1 MCGGVV
7 YSLPEKLAMSRS
19 YIAFALTLIVVVLS
33 SSATWGQSQ
42 SPSGDQSGEAAD
54 SSVGGRNSG
63 LGFSLLRIPKVQDD
77 LGLRQS
83 QKVQILVLHMET
95 QKNRSDMKE
104 KLAEILDS
112 RQMKR
117 LKEIRLQVEGT
128 SAINSHEVAMALGL
142 SREQR
147 KELKDIQNQIN
158 QQIMA
163 VFQELQGL
171 TADERQAKK
180 PELVQRLENIR
191 QETTTKALNLLTQDQ
206 RDQFDRMQGK
216 KLNLTTS
223 GNEP

>member
-1 MCGGVV
+1 VV

-19 YIAFALTLIVVVLS
+19 YVAFALTLIVVVLS
-33 SSATWGQSQ
+33 SFATRGQSQ
-42 SPSGDQSGEAAD
+42 SPSDAQSEEAAY
-54 SSVGGRNSG
+54 SSKGGRNSD

-95 QKNRSDMKE
+95 QKNRFDMKE

-112 RQMKR
+112 RQLKR
-117 LKEIRLQVEGT
+117 LKEIRLQVEGA
-128 SAINSHEVAMALGL
+128 SAINSHEMAMALGL

-158 QQIMA
+158 QQITA
-163 VFQELQGL
+163 AFQELQGL

-191 QETTTKALNLLTQDQ
+191 QETTAKALNVLTQDQ